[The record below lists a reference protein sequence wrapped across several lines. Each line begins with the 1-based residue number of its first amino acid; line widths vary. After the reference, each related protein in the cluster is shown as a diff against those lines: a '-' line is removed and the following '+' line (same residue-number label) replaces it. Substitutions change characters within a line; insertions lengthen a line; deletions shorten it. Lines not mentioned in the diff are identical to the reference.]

1 MEDWT
6 KNTLFLWFIHCPRLF
21 QQKRC
26 WAFFYLRGFC
36 VFDRRTMMQ
45 RQQRDGG
52 ESSVFYELS
61 SLVMNILRT
70 PPSSIPFSDHSP
82 VVSTASSSRRT
93 IPAQITPAGFASLL
107 LGISLALMLCGSVTF
122 FIGFMMMPWVI
133 GLVMFFY
140 VAAVVSC
147 LSMIG
152 RSIICYATAPPRK
165 DIPAWKLMWRGT
177 WWWKMEIKKMLFT
190 WQWAAL
196 FPWCCLA
203 GWLSSKLDEEEVF
216 VNIIFSYHTGS
227 CWYCFC

>member
-1 MEDWT
+1 
-6 KNTLFLWFIHCPRLF
+6 
-21 QQKRC
+21 
-26 WAFFYLRGFC
+26 
-36 VFDRRTMMQ
+36 MMR

-52 ESSVFYELS
+52 QSSVFYELS
-61 SLVMNILRT
+61 SLVMNILRS
-70 PPSSIPFSDHSP
+70 PPSSIPFSDQSP
-82 VVSTASSSRRT
+82 VVSTASSRRS

-165 DIPAWKLMWRGT
+165 DIPGTVVRFDEFLVNLDFSLMR
-177 WWWKMEIKKMLFT
+177 F
-190 WQWAAL
+190 
-196 FPWCCLA
+196 CC
-203 GWLSSKLDEEEVF
+203 V
-216 VNIIFSYHTGS
+216 
-227 CWYCFC
+227 